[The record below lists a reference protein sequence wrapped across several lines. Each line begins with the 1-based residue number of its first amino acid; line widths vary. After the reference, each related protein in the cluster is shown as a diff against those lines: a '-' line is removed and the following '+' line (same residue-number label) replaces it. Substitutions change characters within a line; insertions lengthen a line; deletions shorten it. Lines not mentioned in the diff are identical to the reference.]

1 MSNRCKGPVR
11 RAAIRLLAE
20 ERRLPIAAVVHR
32 YALMP
37 IRAKVALC
45 RRVEASGKKENSAS
59 RRPAAA
65 TRSDMAPPSPCYD
78 SGSAPMSQVP

>member
-1 MSNRCKGPVR
+1 MSNRRNGPVK

-20 ERRLPIAAVVHR
+20 ERRLPLAAAAHR
-32 YALMP
+32 YAMMP

-59 RRPAAA
+59 RKPAAA
-65 TRSDMAPPSPCYD
+65 ARSNMASPTRWYD
-78 SGSAPMSQVP
+78 SGSA